1 MTDWHQG
8 AKLAPATNE
17 MCSPDPVEFSRRY
30 TSTHWATIQE
40 ALAAAQE
47 VIEAWRD
54 VARAGTGLELDIARL
69 REVEA
74 KLHLEAALD
83 AMRSTPR

>member
-17 MCSPDPVEFSRRY
+17 MQSRDPHEFARRY
-30 TSTHWATIQE
+30 GPDAA
-40 ALAAAQE
+40 ALHHALDCAQE